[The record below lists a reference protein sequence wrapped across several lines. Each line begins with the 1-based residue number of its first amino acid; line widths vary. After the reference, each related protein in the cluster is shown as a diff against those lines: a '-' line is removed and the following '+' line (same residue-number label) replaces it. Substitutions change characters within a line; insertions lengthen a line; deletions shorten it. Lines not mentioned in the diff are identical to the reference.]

1 MFSIGNPGR
10 AAAELTDGA
19 LPQQPGSADVELS
32 GASATGTIVRAASYR
47 SLAHQASGTPR
58 QDAFAICGER
68 LQPGR
73 VIAVAC
79 DGAGA
84 FSRSH
89 EAAALVARG
98 LA

>member
-1 MFSIGNPGR
+1 MPSPYAVKEFS
-10 AAAELTDGA
+10 L
-19 LPQQPGSADVELS
+19 DV
-32 GASATGTIVRAASYR
+32 
-47 SLAHQASGTPR
+47 
-58 QDAFAICGER
+58 
-68 LQPGR
+68 

-98 LA
+98 LAERAADGLSWAEAFALVNREVQERAASADDDRAALNAGPGG